1 MFNRGPRFY
10 VVTGGTDER
19 GPEAPNFTHVRHV
32 RDWARCG
39 SIITLPRQTS
49 KNFSPPLSRFPRLSP
64 RPLRVRRLSL
74 AALLTSLQG
83 VGHSLGTDAEETEGG
98 SRNQTRRER
107 ARLPNEMGGT
117 DHAGGQAR
125 SPIHPLASHLCVSR
139 TKYDLS
145 VCPSVRRSVVSYH
158 CTAATMAAKPAMA
171 SRNTGERARLA
182 VHTPHLCLS
191 RSERNNLPQNRR

>member
-1 MFNRGPRFY
+1 M
-10 VVTGGTDER
+10 
-19 GPEAPNFTHVRHV
+19 RHV
-32 RDWARCG
+32 RNWARCG

-49 KNFSPPLSRFPRLSP
+49 KNFSPPLSRFPRPSRG

-74 AALLTSLQG
+74 AALLTSLRG
-83 VGHSLGTDAEETEGG
+83 VGHSVGSGTDAEETEGG

-139 TKYDLS
+139 TTYDLS
-145 VCPSVRRSVVSYH
+145 VCLSVRPSAVRYH
-158 CTAATMAAKPAMA
+158 CAAATMAAKPALA
-171 SRNTGERARLA
+171 QRERASARGWRCTH
-182 VHTPHLCLS
+182 HTCA
-191 RSERNNLPQNRR
+191 